1 MIRHDSPRTLPFL
14 KFSISIFSR
23 LEFLVVTIAHVFIFM
38 RSRKASMS
46 LKSFLPA
53 SFAFLWPPALCGLP
67 CAACP
72 RAGGGPR
79 AGRVVGGGG
88 GGGGF
93 GGGRGG
99 GGGVGQPCCLVGG
112 CGVG

>member
-79 AGRVVGGGG
+79 TARRMPVGVGSGAIGGG
-88 GGGGF
+88 
-93 GGGRGG
+93 
-99 GGGVGQPCCLVGG
+99 
-112 CGVG
+112 

>member
-1 MIRHDSPRTLPFL
+1 
-14 KFSISIFSR
+14 
-23 LEFLVVTIAHVFIFM
+23 
-38 RSRKASMS
+38 MS

-79 AGRVVGGGG
+79 TARRMPVGVGSGAIGGG
-88 GGGGF
+88 
-93 GGGRGG
+93 
-99 GGGVGQPCCLVGG
+99 
-112 CGVG
+112 